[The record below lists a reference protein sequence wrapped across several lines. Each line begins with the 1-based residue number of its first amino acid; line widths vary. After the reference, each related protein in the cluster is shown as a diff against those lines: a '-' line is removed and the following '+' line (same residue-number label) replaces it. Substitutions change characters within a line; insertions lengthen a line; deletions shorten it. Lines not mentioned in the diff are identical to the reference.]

1 MTFDQ
6 QYAIIVQL
14 LQWYVF
20 QWLALYTLHQN
31 NTLHCYVFEQYTA
44 NLNN

>member
-20 QWLALYTLHQN
+20 QWLALYTLYYMSNPPKQRSP
-31 NTLHCYVFEQYTA
+31 LLCV
-44 NLNN
+44 